1 MGGNGGFLYP
11 LYETNSNAMKK
22 TIVAPRGKVGRVLQI
37 HMRHPQP
44 VESSVANRFAYAI
57 RNIRVVA
64 SAALV
69 IAADCAEASENG
81 EARDKFSAVFVP
93 EFDPAL
99 ANSARTSAELGLKA
113 SDRLSGSLAM
123 LANSLA
129 ALEHCGLNA
138 NKTCSGESC
147 MNANVIEAVQ
157 FPTHLDQRE
166 AKANGDLHWAG
177 FVASIDKQLGI
188 DKLELAKLIDNA
200 NNAVA
205 AVKRKL
211 NE

>member
-1 MGGNGGFLYP
+1 
-11 LYETNSNAMKK
+11 
-22 TIVAPRGKVGRVLQI
+22 
-37 HMRHPQP
+37 
-44 VESSVANRFAYAI
+44 
-57 RNIRVVA
+57 
-64 SAALV
+64 
-69 IAADCAEASENG
+69 
-81 EARDKFSAVFVP
+81 
-93 EFDPAL
+93 
-99 ANSARTSAELGLKA
+99 
-113 SDRLSGSLAM
+113 M

-138 NKTCSGESC
+138 NKTCSGENC

-157 FPTHLDQRE
+157 FPTHLDQHE

-177 FVASIDKQLGI
+177 FVTSIEKQLGI
-188 DKLELAKLIDNA
+188 DRLELAKLIDNT